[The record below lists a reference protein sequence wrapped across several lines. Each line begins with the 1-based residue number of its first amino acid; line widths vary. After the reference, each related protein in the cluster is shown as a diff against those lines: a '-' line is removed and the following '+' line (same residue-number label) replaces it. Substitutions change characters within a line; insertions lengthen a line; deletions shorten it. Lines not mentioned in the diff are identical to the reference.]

1 MLTRERLRADI
12 AAIIHTDPEEIGGE
26 DDLIDLGLD
35 SLRAMNLLV
44 RWSEAG
50 LQLDFGEFAERLT
63 LDAWWAIVD
72 RQQRQAR

>member
-1 MLTRERLRADI
+1 MLTRESLRADI
-12 AAIIHTDPEEIGGE
+12 AAIIHLAPEEIGGE

-44 RWSEAG
+44 RWSDTG
-50 LQLDFGEFAERLT
+50 LRLDFAEFAERLT

-72 RQQRQAR
+72 RQQRQAG